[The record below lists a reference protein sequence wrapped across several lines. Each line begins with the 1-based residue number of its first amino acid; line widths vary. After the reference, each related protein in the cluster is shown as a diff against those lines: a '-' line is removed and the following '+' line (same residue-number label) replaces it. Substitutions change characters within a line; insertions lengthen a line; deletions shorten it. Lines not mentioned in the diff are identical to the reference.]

1 MTHMPIDTDTITH
14 GDSQFS
20 VAERDCPVIS
30 NDAVNAEYRML
41 ILSAPP
47 VFTAAKP
54 GQFFHLLC
62 PREGGE
68 APFFRRPM
76 SVYRVDPD
84 RGEVAFLYKVTGS
97 GTDAMARL
105 RPGDAFNILGPL
117 GIGFDLPEGVRHVLL
132 LARGVG
138 LATLAPLAQ
147 AVSARS
153 EVGGPGIRASAIF
166 SARQPEFLM
175 STDYMADHG
184 VTVLGV
190 TDSDGTSSVDRVEA
204 TMRDLLAG
212 HNGTPPVD
220 AIYTCGSNRL
230 MRLAQRLAGE
240 RGVFGQVAME
250 QQMACGLGMCFCCVR
265 DFKVGGDIV
274 HRRVCCEGPVFDL
287 QEAVSW

>member
-1 MTHMPIDTDTITH
+1 MTHMPIYSGPATG
-14 GDSQFS
+14 GDRPFP

-30 NDAVNAEYRML
+30 NEAVNAEYRML

-47 VFTAAKP
+47 VFTTAKP

-84 RGEVAFLYKVTGS
+84 LGEVAFLYKVTGA

-105 RPGDAFNILGPL
+105 RPGDSFNILGPL
-117 GIGFDLPEGVRHVLL
+117 GIGFDLPEQARHILL

-147 AVSARS
+147 AVAAR
-153 EVGGPGIRASAIF
+153 PDIQATAIF
-166 SARQPEFLM
+166 SARKPEFLM

-184 VTVLGV
+184 VTVVGV
-190 TDSDGTSSVDRVEA
+190 TDSDGTSAVDRVEA
-204 TMRDLLAG
+204 TMRTLLEG
-212 HNGTPPVD
+212 HRGAPPVD

-230 MRLAQRLAGE
+230 MRLAQKMAGE
-240 RGVFGQVAME
+240 RGIFGQVAME

-265 DFKVGGDIV
+265 DFNVDGDIV

>member
-1 MTHMPIDTDTITH
+1 MTLMPTQPEIPNASDR
-14 GDSQFS
+14 QFA
-20 VAERDCPVIS
+20 VAERECAVIS

-41 ILSAPP
+41 VLSAPP
-47 VFTAAKP
+47 VFTAAQP

-62 PREGGE
+62 PRGGGE

-84 RGEVAFLYKVTGS
+84 KGEVAFLYKVTGA
-97 GTDAMARL
+97 GTESMAAL
-105 RPGDAFNILGPL
+105 RPGDGFNILGPL
-117 GIGFDLPEGVRHVLL
+117 GIGFDLPDGIRHVLL

-147 AVSARS
+147 VVAARPD
-153 EVGGPGIRASAIF
+153 VRATAIF
-166 SARQPEFLM
+166 SARKPEFLM
-175 STDYMADHG
+175 SVDYMAAHG
-184 VTVLGV
+184 VDVVGV
-190 TDSDGTSSVDRVEA
+190 TDSEGTSAVDRVESL
-204 TMRDLLAG
+204 MRDLLAG
-212 HNGTPPVD
+212 GNGVPPVD

-230 MRLAQRLAGE
+230 MRLAQKLAAE
-240 RGVFGQVAME
+240 RGIFGQVAME

-265 DFKVGGDIV
+265 DFNVGGDIV